1 MLLYTETEIPPLRF
15 CVLFHAFLCP
25 FLFAFAHVA
34 QENYE
39 KHYKVIAPEKPLL

>member
-1 MLLYTETEIPPLRF
+1 MLLYTETENSPLRF
-15 CVLFHAFLCP
+15 LYAFLVR
-25 FLFAFAHVA
+25 FLFVFAHVA